1 MNRMNDYRQSYD
13 DIPIPPELDK
23 RLRDTIAQAQRE
35 QRRYKRMKRW
45 MFSLVALFVIWIS
58 SLNVSP
64 QFAQAMAAVPG
75 FQSIVSALTIHE
87 IVVEQ
92 NTYEAHIETPTVTNI
107 TDPELEQVLNAKY
120 IAESEAL
127 YDSFEKKLV
136 EMEDAGGGHLAVDSK
151 VEVITDTDIL
161 FVLSRSYSETQGSSS
176 YEIEYDNVDKQLG
189 VVLTLPSLFINDE
202 YIDRINEYIVHYLED
217 EQAVS
222 INPEQKP
229 LPLID
234 AEQQFFISNN
244 KTLNI
249 SFDKYEITAG
259 AYGPITIEIPTS
271 LINDLLVSHRYIQ

>member
-13 DIPIPPELDK
+13 DIPIPPELDR
-23 RLRDTIAQAQRE
+23 RLREAIAQAERE
-35 QRRYKRMKRW
+35 QRRNKRMKSW
-45 MFSLVALFVIWIS
+45 LFSIVALFVIWIS

-64 QFAQAMAAVPG
+64 QFAQAMANVPG
-75 FQSIVSALTIHE
+75 FQSLVSALTIHE

-92 NTYEAHIETPTVTNI
+92 EMYEAHIETPTIANVTN
-107 TDPELEQVLNAKY
+107 PELEQVLNAKY

-127 YDSFEKKLV
+127 YESFEQKLV
-136 EMEDAGGGHLAVDSK
+136 EMDDAGGGHLAIDSK

-161 FVLSRSYSETQGSSS
+161 FVLSRSYSEIQGSSS

-202 YIDRINEYIVHYLED
+202 YIDRINEYVVHYLED

-222 INPEQKP
+222 INPEKKP

-234 AEQQFFISNN
+234 ADQPFFISNK
-244 KTLNI
+244 KTLHI

-271 LINDLLVSHRYIQ
+271 LIDDLLVSHRYIE

>member
-13 DIPIPPELDK
+13 DIPIPHELDK

-161 FVLSRSYSETQGSSS
+161 FVLSRSYSETQ
-176 YEIEYDNVDKQLG
+176 
-189 VVLTLPSLFINDE
+189 VLCTYFNRFRNL
-202 YIDRINEYIVHYLED
+202 
-217 EQAVS
+217 
-222 INPEQKP
+222 
-229 LPLID
+229 
-234 AEQQFFISNN
+234 
-244 KTLNI
+244 
-249 SFDKYEITAG
+249 
-259 AYGPITIEIPTS
+259 
-271 LINDLLVSHRYIQ
+271 